1 MNGKFSLLSR
11 QRRGRTVRPTDDFSA
26 GIVFSARRPDP
37 VPAASS
43 PVRQKNGFTLM
54 ELLIVISIILI
65 LMLVAIPTAGK
76 IKKHADELSAQKSL
90 QTIEQ
95 AESMY
100 ESTYPT
106 VGYACSL
113 AALGGD
119 SSGGPPSATAAGV
132 INGEL
137 TTGIKSGYI
146 FNITNCTKST
156 ANNSERVTG
165 YTLTA
170 VPATVGKT
178 GDRGFCLESGG
189 SIKSDPA
196 GGTNCTQMAQ

>member
-1 MNGKFSLLSR
+1 MKGSFNLCGG
-11 QRRGRTVRPTDDFSA
+11 RRGARMVREED
-26 GIVFSARRPDP
+26 
-37 VPAASS
+37 
-43 PVRQKNGFTLM
+43 GFTLM

-76 IKKHADELSAQKSL
+76 IKKHANELSAQKSL

-106 VGYACSL
+106 NGFACSL
-113 AALGGD
+113 SALGGEPNA
-119 SSGGPPSATAAGV
+119 GPPSPTAAGV

-146 FNITNCTKST
+146 FNITNCTKVTVNNADRITSYT
-156 ANNSERVTG
+156 A
-165 YTLTA
+165 TA
-170 VPATVGKT
+170 VPATPGKT
-178 GDRGFCLESGG
+178 GDRGFCLDSGG
-189 SIKSDPA
+189 AMRADPA
-196 GGTNCTQMAQ
+196 GGTNCTQMVQ

>member
-1 MNGKFSLLSR
+1 MKCKIGIFDK
-11 QRRGRTVRPTDDFSA
+11 RRG
-26 GIVFSARRPDP
+26 
-37 VPAASS
+37 ASG
-43 PVRQKNGFTLM
+43 VRQSNGFTLM

-76 IKKHADELSAQKSL
+76 IRKHANELSAQKSL

-100 ESTYPT
+100 ESTYPAN
-106 VGYACSL
+106 GYSCSL
-113 AALGGD
+113 TALGGD
-119 SSGGPPSATAAGV
+119 ASSGPPSATAAGV

-137 TTGIKSGYI
+137 ATGIKSGYI

-156 ANNSERVTG
+156 ANNTERVTG

-170 VPATVGKT
+170 VPATPGRT
-178 GDRGFCLESGG
+178 GDRGFCLDSGG
-189 SIKSDPA
+189 VIKADPT
-196 GGTNCTQMAQ
+196 GGTNCTQMVQ

>member
-1 MNGKFSLLSR
+1 MNGKFPLFGKL
-11 QRRGRTVRPTDDFSA
+11 RRGRLDTD
-26 GIVFSARRPDP
+26 R
-37 VPAASS
+37 SS
-43 PVRQKNGFTLM
+43 LLGSESGFTLM

-76 IKKHADELSAQKSL
+76 IRKHANELSAQKSL

-106 VGYACSL
+106 NGFACSL
-113 AALGGD
+113 SALGGD
-119 SSGGPPSATAAGV
+119 SNAGPPSATAAGV
-132 INGEL
+132 ISGEL
-137 TTGIKSGYI
+137 TTGIKSGYV

-156 ANNSERVTG
+156 ANNSERITG

-170 VPATVGKT
+170 VPATPGRT
-178 GDRGFCLESGG
+178 GDRGFCLESG
-189 SIKSDPA
+189 SVIKADPA
-196 GGTNCTQMAQ
+196 GGTNCTQMVQ

>member
-1 MNGKFSLLSR
+1 MMGKYCNFD
-11 QRRGRTVRPTDDFSA
+11 RRRAALRP
-26 GIVFSARRPDP
+26 
-37 VPAASS
+37 
-43 PVRQKNGFTLM
+43 NGFTLM

-106 VGYACSL
+106 TGFACSL
-113 AALGGD
+113 SALAGD
-119 SSGGPPSATAAGV
+119 PTAGQSSSTAAGM

-137 TTGIKSGYI
+137 ATGIKSGYI
-146 FNITNCTKST
+146 FNITNCTKVTINNGDRITSYT
-156 ANNSERVTG
+156 A
-165 YTLTA
+165 TA
-170 VPATVGKT
+170 VPATPGKT
-178 GDRGFCLESGG
+178 GDRGFCLDSGG
-189 SIKSDPA
+189 AMKADPA
-196 GGTNCTQMAQ
+196 GGTNCTQMVQ

>member
-1 MNGKFSLLSR
+1 MKCKLTFSRNSR
-11 QRRGRTVRPTDDFSA
+11 TRSQ
-26 GIVFSARRPDP
+26 
-37 VPAASS
+37 
-43 PVRQKNGFTLM
+43 QKPNGFTLM

-76 IKKHADELSAQKSL
+76 IKKHANELSAQKSL

-106 VGYACSL
+106 TGYACSL
-113 AALGGD
+113 PALGGEA
-119 SSGGPPSATAAGV
+119 GTGPSSATGAGM

-137 TTGIKSGYI
+137 ATGIKSGYI
-146 FNITNCTKST
+146 FSITNCTKST

-170 VPATVGKT
+170 VPATPGKS

-189 SIKSDPA
+189 SMKADPT
-196 GGTNCTQMAQ
+196 GGSNCTQMVQ